1 MSDRVNSGT
10 GSSAGGFDLHEEAE
24 LKELL
29 FHMIHILKIISCSYC
44 LNVFDFCLRDFVIS
58 TELIS
63 AFNVCLKK
71 TNSERNDYKT
81 FSRTFRTFHVFKCN

>member
-10 GSSAGGFDLHEEAE
+10 SSSTGGFDLLEEAE

-29 FHMIHILKIISCSYC
+29 FHILKIISCSYC
-44 LNVFDFCLRDFVIS
+44 LNVFDFCLHDFVIS
-58 TELIS
+58 TQLIS

-71 TNSERNDYKT
+71 PNSQQNDYKT
-81 FSRTFRTFHVFKCN
+81 FTRIFRTFHVFKCH